1 MDSLS
6 FSICLVHC
14 WSLHLLDAVCF
25 AGVQAARKE
34 TRSGHSSQGSQRPSA
49 WIHHRGFIGNPWEL
63 SSLGKLQGG
72 VGRGPMTCPSHC
84 VPPAP
89 PPQQKQ
95 WMDT

>member
-14 WSLHLLDAVCF
+14 WSLHLLANSQERNQEW
-25 AGVQAARKE
+25 AQNR
-34 TRSGHSSQGSQRPSA
+34 SQGSQRPSG
-49 WIHHRGFIGNPWEL
+49 WIHQQGFIGSPWET
-63 SSLGKLQGG
+63 SSLRKLQGG
-72 VGRGPMTCPSHC
+72 VGRRPMACSSHC